1 MDEKGE
7 NTLFDVTKESHDG
20 EFEVCEFVGIY
31 LLVFTYIIKHH
42 RQGKYQFI
50 SRGRVVCY

>member
-42 RQGKYQFI
+42 R
-50 SRGRVVCY
+50 